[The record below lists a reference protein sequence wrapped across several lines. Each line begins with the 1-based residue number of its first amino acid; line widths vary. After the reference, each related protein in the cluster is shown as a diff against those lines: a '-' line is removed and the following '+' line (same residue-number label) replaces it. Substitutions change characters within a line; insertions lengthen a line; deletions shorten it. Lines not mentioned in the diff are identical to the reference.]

1 MHAGSPAGVT
11 PASQARHRVGRS
23 PSAPGGRERVAR
35 DLLRLTAEGHDP
47 PIVEQLCGREHIA
60 SALAPTRYGRQFAR
74 RIAVQNF
81 VWIGAPFRW
90 ISPRK
95 LTSTS

>member
-1 MHAGSPAGVT
+1 MRGGSPRGRHARVT
-11 PASQARHRVGRS
+11 DPSQGRALLQAYLLV
-23 PSAPGGRERVAR
+23 AP
-35 DLLRLTAEGHDP
+35 P
-47 PIVEQLCGREHIA
+47 A